1 MTDKEFP
8 LVLQC
13 HLRRGNRVVNRLPE
27 NYAVR
32 IKEHGLEGNE
42 QVLPKYLLIFL
53 SFGMEETDCAE
64 NAGWTDFL
72 MYEKLL

>member
-8 LVLQC
+8 LVLQR
-13 HLRRGNRVVNRLPE
+13 HLRRGDRVVNRLPE

-42 QVLPKYLLIFL
+42 QVLPKYLL
-53 SFGMEETDCAE
+53 S
-64 NAGWTDFL
+64 
-72 MYEKLL
+72 

>member
-8 LVLQC
+8 LVLQR
-13 HLRRGNRVVNRLPE
+13 HLRRGDRVVNRLPE

-42 QVLPKYLLIFL
+42 QVLPKYLPTL
-53 SFGMEETDCAE
+53 SSG
-64 NAGWTDFL
+64 NR
-72 MYEKLL
+72 

>member
-8 LVLQC
+8 LVLQR
-13 HLRRGNRVVNRLPE
+13 HLRRGDRVVNRLPE

-42 QVLPKYLLIFL
+42 QVLPKYLLKLFAMRDDTDDGLQYL
-53 SFGMEETDCAE
+53 SVS
-64 NAGWTDFL
+64 
-72 MYEKLL
+72 K